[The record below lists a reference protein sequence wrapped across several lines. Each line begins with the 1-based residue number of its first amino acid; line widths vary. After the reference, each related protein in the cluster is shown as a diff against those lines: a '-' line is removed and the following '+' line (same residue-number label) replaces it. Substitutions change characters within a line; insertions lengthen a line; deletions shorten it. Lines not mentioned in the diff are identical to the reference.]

1 MSNEKMREEFLA
13 AFVAQFGFG
22 RMAASSN
29 ADAAGMLACAEWAWF
44 ASRAAIEVEITGYDS
59 LLRALYDG
67 VDINDVVEAIK
78 EQGLKVKVTP

>member
-44 ASRAAIEVEITGYDS
+44 ASRAAIEVELPAAYPDS
-59 LLRALYDG
+59 SDPLYEVAYAQKCRETLESLGLR
-67 VDINDVVEAIK
+67 IK
-78 EQGLKVKVTP
+78 P